1 MDKREI
7 LYRKILNQV
16 ALKRILAFWRYK
28 DQRITMAYG
37 TFETLKPG
45 NVDMLVQAAN
55 HGDVLLV
62 AIRSDKLVKN
72 QKGEGR
78 PIYNQFNRA
87 YILASQLMVSGICV
101 VEEGTLFEL
110 VDMVRPDFTAFCKN
124 ASEEEKK
131 VLQGVID
138 WGGEYVEVDTEK
150 TLSEPISTE
159 GSTEE

>member
-16 ALKRILAFWRYK
+16 ALKRMLAFWRYK

-45 NVDMLVQAAN
+45 NIDMLIQAAN
-55 HGDVLLV
+55 HGEALLV
-62 AIRSDKLVKN
+62 AIRSDILVNK

-87 YILASQLMVSGICV
+87 YVLASQLMVSGICV
-101 VEEGTLFEL
+101 VEEGAFHEL
-110 VDMVRPDFTAFCKN
+110 IDMVRPDFIVFCKN
-124 ASEEEKK
+124 ALEDEKK
-131 VLQGVID
+131 VMQGVID
-138 WGGEYVEVDTEK
+138 WGGEYVEVDAEI
-150 TLSEPISTE
+150 TLSEPSGTE
-159 GSTEE
+159 GCMED